1 MIAKAKV
8 YDYLGEVIDP
18 EMGINIIE
26 LGLVYRV
33 AVEEDSVEV
42 DFTLTY
48 PGCPLGPEIEKDII
62 EVLRKKAGVTD
73 VKTTVVWQPA
83 WQPSY
88 MSEEARIGL
97 GYPI

>member
-1 MIAKAKV
+1 MTTKGDV
-8 YDYLGEVIDP
+8 YKYLEEVIDP
-18 EMGINIIE
+18 EMYINIVD

-33 AVEEDSVEV
+33 KVAEERIEV

-48 PGCPLGPEIEKDII
+48 PGCPLAPQIEHDIV
-62 EVLRKKAGVTD
+62 ETL
-73 VKTTVVWQPA
+73 KTNTGSAVIQAQLVWQPL
-83 WQPSY
+83 WQPEM